1 MVERKIWKIN
11 LIIRQY
17 NNMKK
22 NLLYLSILLTSLIFC
37 SCEKETEGIS
47 STIDIELF
55 GGQLMLVAVDEPFV
69 DPGVEAKYKGVDI
82 TNSITKTGTVDYNTV
97 GIYTIDYTYINDDGV
112 ATTRTRTVI
121 VCDPSITTDI
131 SGDYLTV
138 TGTYRKTA
146 AGAIVNYPGFKVSI
160 TKIAPGFFEISDFL
174 GGYYDQRAKYGI
186 AYACSGYVQLNADN
200 TLSLLSSS
208 ILPWQD
214 TIDGIG
220 IAKYNPTDGSVSWAA
235 DYAAMKFYV
244 VLNK

>member
-160 TKIAPGFFEISDFL
+160 TKIAPGFF
-174 GGYYDQRAKYGI
+174 
-186 AYACSGYVQLNADN
+186 
-200 TLSLLSSS
+200 
-208 ILPWQD
+208 
-214 TIDGIG
+214 
-220 IAKYNPTDGSVSWAA
+220 
-235 DYAAMKFYV
+235 
-244 VLNK
+244 